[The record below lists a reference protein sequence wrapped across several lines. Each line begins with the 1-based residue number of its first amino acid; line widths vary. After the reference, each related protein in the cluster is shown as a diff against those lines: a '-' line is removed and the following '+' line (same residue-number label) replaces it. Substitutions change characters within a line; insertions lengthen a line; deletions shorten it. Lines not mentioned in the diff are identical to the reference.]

1 MGEGSV
7 EDERDDVGQ
16 MPGNR
21 GYGKS
26 HYGFRRQ
33 DSGYRDR
40 MRKHPD
46 AKFLGIVSNKERRA
60 KEKCGVL
67 EEDAGED
74 VV

>member
-1 MGEGSV
+1 
-7 EDERDDVGQ
+7 
-16 MPGNR
+16 
-21 GYGKS
+21 
-26 HYGFRRQ
+26 
-33 DSGYRDR
+33 